1 MAARRGKSQ
10 ARRNTG
16 NSGGL
21 PGWAWLVLGIVLTL
35 IVILMA
41 PKWLKSDGGDGFIRP
56 KPNPDAQPAAVSASE
71 DSVVQESDAPN
82 TGAAA
87 HAATDAKSAQGEKAD
102 KQQYDFYT
110 LLPGQEVAMSD
121 AELAASERAEEDRQ
135 RKLTQQ
141 QQQKQQQQ
149 QQPQTAAA
157 NTLPAPIAEQT
168 PAQATTA
175 PATTP
180 ASIASANTAPAATPA
195 PQVAAADTQ
204 ARYILQAGAF
214 GASGDA
220 ETLKARIAM
229 LGLNARVES
238 ASIGGKTVYRVRM
251 GPYGTATELAEA
263 KRKLGNGGLPAMA
276 VKAK

>member
-87 HAATDAKSAQGEKAD
+87 HAATDAKPAQGEKDD

-141 QQQKQQQQ
+141 QQQQQQKQQQ
-149 QQPQTAAA
+149 QTAAA
-157 NTLPAPIAEQT
+157 NTLPAPIPERT
-168 PAQATTA
+168 PAPATTA
-175 PATTP
+175 PAT
-180 ASIASANTAPAATPA
+180 ASASTTSANTTPAATPA